1 MANDNQIAFLCSR
14 LKELREKNG
23 CTMDDM
29 AKKIDVLEGLK
40 PGTGM
45 NKSSISRVEGG
56 KTAEKTLLEMARK
69 YCKVF
74 GMSESQT
81 EQFLRG
87 EKVAVPDTSA
97 LLKNS
102 QLIDELNKEY
112 SKVVIPKV
120 VVDELDNIKN
130 KNSGSLG
137 RKAWEVIRGI
147 SYGSRT
153 ILMEYNG
160 DADED
165 NEDCKIIYIAQ
176 EASDT
181 YHCKIDIIT
190 EDTDY
195 SAYLKGHES
204 VSALHLREYMATKQD
219 LINMTT
225 ILDIIASHIEDNDI
239 DLFKLGFVGNGEP
252 MLDYEKL
259 KQYIAHIGDY
269 LKSGRIAAY
278 TITNGLLVDRE
289 KLEFFKEYN
298 VNVGFSVDGISAI
311 HDKYRCGTH
320 ERVMANIALYK
331 EVNGKYPSMN
341 CTVGKEIIDNPEATI
356 EFFEQFGNRI
366 TFSRMIGKQGIS
378 LPDFNAFLNKAMERL
393 NVRTGGYD
401 CTMYGG
407 MCGAG
412 MDNIFYANGKI
423 FICGNCIDLPFS
435 MPYDT
440 PLNEVSFDVID
451 FDRSCCFKEVF
462 TG

>member
-1 MANDNQIAFLCSR
+1 MVTRACISINNRCNLNCTYCHFQ
-14 LKELREKNG
+14 EK
-23 CTMDDM
+23 
-29 AKKIDVLEGLK
+29 
-40 PGTGM
+40 
-45 NKSSISRVEGG
+45 
-56 KTAEKTLLEMARK
+56 
-69 YCKVF
+69 
-74 GMSESQT
+74 
-81 EQFLRG
+81 
-87 EKVAVPDTSA
+87 
-97 LLKNS
+97 KNYI
-102 QLIDELNKEY
+102 Q
-112 SKVVIPKV
+112 
-120 VVDELDNIKN
+120 
-130 KNSGSLG
+130 
-137 RKAWEVIRGI
+137 
-147 SYGSRT
+147 
-153 ILMEYNG
+153 
-160 DADED
+160 ED
-165 NEDCKIIYIAQ
+165 NMDVI
-176 EASDT
+176 
-181 YHCKIDIIT
+181 
-190 EDTDY
+190 
-195 SAYLKGHES
+195 
-204 VSALHLREYMATKQD
+204 
-219 LINMTT
+219 T
-225 ILDIIASHIEDNDI
+225 ILDIITSHIEDNDI
-239 DLFKLGFVGNGEP
+239 NLFKLGFVGNGEP

-278 TITNGLLVDRE
+278 TITNGLLVDCE

-356 EFFEQFGNRI
+356 GFFEQFGNRI

-440 PLNEVSFDVID
+440 SLNEVSFDVID
-451 FDRSCCFKEVF
+451 FDRNCCFKEVF